1 MELRAG
7 TPARNMRSGR
17 IEREMTIDD
26 LLKRK
31 EDLKAI
37 RKTRYA
43 EYLAAG
49 RSIRICEAIIKEWE
63 RRASSE
69 AIAKPN

>member
-1 MELRAG
+1 
-7 TPARNMRSGR
+7 
-17 IEREMTIDD
+17 MTIDD